1 MVEQV
6 EVLKERYEA
15 LEKRKR
21 HEVSGYQSDI
31 RILRQ
36 KVRQVEQQLIRAS
49 LAKAKGKEIILTIYA
64 TKKQTAVAPGKAVLN

>member
-6 EVLKERYEA
+6 EVLKERYDS

-21 HEVSGYQSDI
+21 NEVAGYQSDI

-36 KVRQVEQQLIRAS
+36 KIRQVEQQLIRAS
-49 LAKAKGKEIILTIYA
+49 LAKAKGD
-64 TKKQTAVAPGKAVLN
+64 

>member
-6 EVLKERYEA
+6 EVLKERYES

-49 LAKAKGKEIILTIYA
+49 LAKAKGMYTYLQCVSLDFPQFRYGISS
-64 TKKQTAVAPGKAVLN
+64 